1 MPLGG
6 AELLLGRQHIH
17 LGIGWREAVGPFT
30 INHVLAQAHGDGRD
44 AILGQRVGHGIIIE
58 RLSHAGN
65 MGIKMVPEFASDHLL
80 NQDGHLL
87 FFDLVVNGLEV
98 AAGGLG
104 IDRGIDQLDGLAELC
119 LAHAWIRVVV
129 GQEEGA
135 IQPGERVGK
144 TVLHQAGR
152 PDCQWVPCMFRQIKT
167 KFIH

>member
-6 AELLLGRQHIH
+6 AELFLGRQHIH

-30 INHVLAQAHGDGRD
+30 INHVLAKTHGDGRD
-44 AILGQRVGHGIIIE
+44 AILGLGVGHGIIIE

-104 IDRGIDQLDGLAELC
+104 IDRGIYQLDGLAELC
-119 LAHAWIRVVV
+119 LAHAWVGVIV
-129 GQEEGA
+129 GQKEGA
-135 IQPGERVGK
+135 IQPGKGMGK
-144 TVLHQAGR
+144 AVLHQSGR
-152 PDCQWVPCMFRQIKT
+152 SDGQWIFRVFRQIKT
-167 KFIH
+167 KFCH